1 MKIVI
6 IELKM
11 KMMKMINIM
20 KYDFMKMKIE
30 IYKINEWRMKIIINE
45 INEIERIEL
54 WNKKK

>member
-20 KYDFMKMKIE
+20 KYDFMKMKIK